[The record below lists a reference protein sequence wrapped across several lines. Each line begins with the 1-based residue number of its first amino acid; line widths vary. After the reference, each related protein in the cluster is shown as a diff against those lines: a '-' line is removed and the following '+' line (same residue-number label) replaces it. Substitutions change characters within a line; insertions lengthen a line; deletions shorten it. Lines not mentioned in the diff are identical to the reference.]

1 MTRIPFVLLD
11 IGDSMIKD
19 VVNHQIALLNLG
31 SSDVN
36 YALKSNFPF
45 YIEQKD
51 QRAGGRPLED
61 RRGRGRHGDDGR
73 PGQLRTPT
81 SRSVRPRA
89 GPTT

>member
-1 MTRIPFVLLD
+1 MELELTRIPFVLLD

-19 VVNHQIALLNLG
+19 VVNHQIALLNLV

-51 QRAGGRPLED
+51 VRAVGSAPEE
-61 RRGRGRHGDDGR
+61 RRWRGRHGDDGR
-73 PGQLRTPT
+73 PGWR
-81 SRSVRPRA
+81 
-89 GPTT
+89 

>member
-1 MTRIPFVLLD
+1 
-11 IGDSMIKD
+11 MIKD

-51 QRAGGRPLED
+51 QRAGGQPPEE
-61 RRGRGRHGDDGR
+61 RGRRGRHGDNGR
-73 PGQLRTPT
+73 PGGVRTPT
-81 SRSVRPRA
+81 SRSARRRA